1 MEARSPL
8 AGRLRPV
15 PSGIPGHGPGVH
27 LAERGGLHILGL
39 AEAAGG
45 PDFGAR
51 AAAALGAP
59 LPAFG
64 HVVRTGAVTVLG
76 HAPGSWAVL
85 AGEAA
90 DLAPLRHA
98 LPEAV
103 VTLDG
108 AFACLGLSGPR
119 VCDLLAKGLPLDLDD
134 PRHAPGRT
142 FTSRIGKVTVTLYR
156 TGTEAFDLLVPRSF
170 AVFFLEWLEDA
181 AQGIGLAVDG

>member
-27 LAERGGLHILGL
+27 LAERRGLHILGL
-39 AEAAGG
+39 AGAAGG
-45 PDFGAR
+45 PDFGTR
-51 AAAALGAP
+51 AAAVLGAP
-59 LPAFG
+59 LPEFG
-64 HVVRTGAVTVLG
+64 HVVRTGALTVLG
-76 HAPGSWAVL
+76 HAPESWTVFAD
-85 AGEAA
+85 ETA
-90 DLAPLRHA
+90 DLAPLRQA

-108 AFACLGLSGPR
+108 AFACLRLAGPR
-119 VCDLLAKGLPLDLDD
+119 VRDLLAKGLPLDPDD
-134 PRHAPGRT
+134 PRHGPGRA

-156 TGTEAFDLLVPRSF
+156 TGSEAFELLVPRSF

-181 AQGIGLAVDG
+181 AQGIGLVVEG